1 MTQAMTS
8 AFVQRKKKYEENRQA
23 LELAVKDKMIGN
35 S

>member
-1 MTQAMTS
+1 MTQAMES
-8 AFVQRKKKYEENRQA
+8 AELNKKYEENRQV

>member
-1 MTQAMTS
+1 MTQAMES
-8 AFVQRKKKYEENRQA
+8 AELNKKYEENRQA